1 MHKANDASCPRS
13 FETNVCMYDSEF
25 RPSRVV
31 SFRTVATQKTS
42 PTNRTLFRATRPIV
56 TPSGVDAPRDV
67 NWTTSPSIA
76 KATRSFTRATET
88 IARPS
93 REFKRFKSRRMRTL
107 TGSAVTAIAVPR
119 NRDCAN
125 VIPSA
130 AARLYPRE
138 KGRKN
143 STKATTMLRSLN
155 AFRRPSRP
163 SSIPA
168 RSTRMKTPRLA
179 TTFNDSPNEVV
190 GSGLMRPRTI
200 GPTRIPASTSP
211 IIGDWW
217 SFSIASPAPAMTKG
231 WYKSTP
237 PGFLFAM
244 KMPKRITHEKKLKG
258 VAENLGWF
266 YASAKEL
273 REKCGPL
280 VAQLPPSIKFDSHW
294 VVMQEF
300 LRALEVDKYPH
311 AIEFRHKS
319 WFRDDVYKLL
329 RDRNVTMV
337 WSENQYLRTPTDVT
351 SDQVY
356 LRMVGDREIT
366 EFKEVQKD
374 KSAEMRTWY
383 KELEESS
390 DSVKGALVFFNN
402 HYAGFGPGSV
412 NEFRRLAGMMEYQ
425 FPTAKAGAGS
435 QRGLADFG

>member
-1 MHKANDASCPRS
+1 MTLKDKLRVGCSGWGYDDWLGGFYPPDTPKSDYLKLYSNVFDCVEVDSS
-13 FETNVCMYDSEF
+13 FY
-25 RPSRVV
+25 
-31 SFRTVATQKTS
+31 
-42 PTNRTLFRATRPIV
+42 
-56 TPSGVDAPRDV
+56 
-67 NWTTSPSIA
+67 
-76 KATRSFTRATET
+76 
-88 IARPS
+88 
-93 REFKRFKSRRMRTL
+93 
-107 TGSAVTAIAVPR
+107 R
-119 NRDCAN
+119 N
-125 VIPSA
+125 P
-130 AARLYPRE
+130 
-138 KGRKN
+138 G
-143 STKATTMLRSLN
+143 
-155 AFRRPSRP
+155 
-163 SSIPA
+163 
-168 RSTRMKTPRLA
+168 
-179 TTFNDSPNEVV
+179 
-190 GSGLMRPRTI
+190 
-200 GPTRIPASTSP
+200 
-211 IIGDWW
+211 
-217 SFSIASPAPAMTKG
+217 PAMTKG
-231 WYKSTP
+231 WHKSTP

-280 VAQLPPSIKFDSHW
+280 VAQLLPSIKFDSHW
-294 VVMQEF
+294 IVMQEF

-329 RDRNVTMV
+329 RERNVTMV

-383 KELEESS
+383 KDLEESS

-425 FPTAKAGAGS
+425 FPAAKAGAGS
-435 QRGLADFG
+435 QKGLADFG

>member
-1 MHKANDASCPRS
+1 M
-13 FETNVCMYDSEF
+13 
-25 RPSRVV
+25 
-31 SFRTVATQKTS
+31 
-42 PTNRTLFRATRPIV
+42 
-56 TPSGVDAPRDV
+56 
-67 NWTTSPSIA
+67 
-76 KATRSFTRATET
+76 
-88 IARPS
+88 ARPS
-93 REFKRFKSRRMRTL
+93 REFKRFKSRRIRTL

-138 KGRKN
+138 NGRKN
-143 STKATTMLRSLN
+143 STTATTMLRSLN

-190 GSGLMRPRTI
+190 ASALTSPRTI
-200 GPTRIPASTSP
+200 GPTR
-211 IIGDWW
+211 
-217 SFSIASPAPAMTKG
+217 
-231 WYKSTP
+231 
-237 PGFLFAM
+237 
-244 KMPKRITHEKKLKG
+244 MPKRITHEKKLKG

-294 VVMQEF
+294 IVMQEF

-351 SDQVY
+351 SDEVY

-425 FPTAKAGAGS
+425 FPAAKAGTGG
-435 QRGLADFG
+435 QKGLADFG